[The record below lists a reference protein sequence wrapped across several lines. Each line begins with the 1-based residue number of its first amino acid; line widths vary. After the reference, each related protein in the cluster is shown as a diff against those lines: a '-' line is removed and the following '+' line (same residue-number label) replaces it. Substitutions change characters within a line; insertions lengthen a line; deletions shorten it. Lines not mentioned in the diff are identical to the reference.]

1 MDMVAASSGR
11 YRAVGA
17 LGSRARSVIRSSAL
31 SGDRSLCWLRSPSS
45 RGARASCGAG
55 DWDGRTARL
64 LNYISCFFACLHSR
78 TPGSR
83 DICRTSNL
91 LWIPT
96 GTRSQQWP
104 TRPPSPPPLP
114 PPCKRRRKRRLRSHR
129 RLPPGGKGR
138 WTPSPGV
145 AQASCSQRRSL
156 ATWHCAPSS
165 SASKQS
171 RIGSCCRCL
180 RCLAAHDLRNAWSVL
195 I

>member
-17 LGSRARSVIRSSAL
+17 LGSRARSVIERSSAL

-64 LNYISCFFACLHSR
+64 LNYIR
-78 TPGSR
+78 EPR
-83 DICRTSNL
+83 DLVIFYARVCNL
-91 LWIPT
+91 LCIPS
-96 GTRSQQWP
+96 GDRSQQWP
-104 TRPPSPPPLP
+104 SRPPSPPPLP

-180 RCLAAHDLRNAWSVL
+180 RCLAAHDLRTAWSVL